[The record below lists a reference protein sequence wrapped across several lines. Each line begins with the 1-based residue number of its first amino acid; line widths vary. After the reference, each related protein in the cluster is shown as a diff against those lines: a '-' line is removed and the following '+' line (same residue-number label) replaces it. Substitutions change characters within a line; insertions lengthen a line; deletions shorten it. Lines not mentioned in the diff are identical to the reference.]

1 MCGSI
6 QLTVDILI
14 ILQIINYKKI
24 DSKLYE
30 AVPYQPKIDVNN

>member
-1 MCGSI
+1 MCGAI

-24 DSKLYE
+24 DPKLYLS
-30 AVPYQPKIDVNN
+30 VPDQSEQPKM

>member
-14 ILQIINYKKI
+14 IAQIINY
-24 DSKLYE
+24 SKSEVEYDAVKNVE
-30 AVPYQPKIDVNN
+30 AEGNI